1 MFLRMFNL
9 KRVLKRSYYSSES
22 IVKFSTEKL
31 DMILYRAP
39 KHPFEGHKF
48 RITVHKNDCVGILYL
63 KRTK

>member
-1 MFLRMFNL
+1 MFNL
-9 KRVLKRSYYSSES
+9 KRVLKRYYASES
-22 IVKFSTEKL
+22 IFKFSTEKL
-31 DMILYRAP
+31 YMILYRAP